1 MKAILESDQERM
13 EAVWRQRAVR
23 LSRRPL
29 AARTAETDFQ
39 VIVLEIGDDRYGIE
53 LADVAEVLPPVQVT
67 LVPGAPTFFSG
78 VVNVHGE
85 IRPVADLRRL
95 LGMETTENHG
105 LARVI
110 LLRKQGRELGL
121 RVDRVER
128 IRSVA
133 SRELQPADGSN
144 AGLSA
149 RYLKGLT
156 QDALM
161 LISTEALFAELLVA
175 EVNVAE
181 VNVAQVIKETT
192 P

>member
-1 MKAILESDQERM
+1 MNAILESEQERM
-13 EAVWRQRAVR
+13 EAVWRKRAVR

-29 AARTAETDFQ
+29 AARAAQND
-39 VIVLEIGDDRYGIE
+39 VKVMVLEIGDERYGIE
-53 LADVAEVLPPVQVT
+53 LADVAEVLPPSQVT
-67 LVPGAPTFFSG
+67 PVPGAPPFFSG

-85 IRPVADLRRL
+85 IRPVADLKRL
-95 LGMETTENHG
+95 LGIEAAGNDD

-110 LLRKQGRELGL
+110 LLRKEGREMGL
-121 RVDRVER
+121 RVDRVEQ

-133 SRELQPADGSN
+133 SGELQSAGGRN

-161 LISTEALFAELLVA
+161 LISTEALFAELL
-175 EVNVAE
+175 
-181 VNVAQVIKETT
+181 KGTT
-192 P
+192 L